1 MAKRTKVTKTI
12 NGKETFFNRPKEI
25 IVKSDSPTCLIVD
38 GKKYIFEKETFKKID
53 KVEHS
58 DKMVFRE
65 LNEDQYEYYLNL
77 VVDTIADNVAK
88 KEMIRE
94 IVKKIDYKTL
104 RRLATRIEDGKDI
117 KKQKGCI
124 GFKIGDA
131 YIQLID

>member
-12 NGKETFFNRPKEI
+12 DGKETFLDRPKEI
-25 IVKSDSPTCLIVD
+25 IVKSDNPTCLIIN
-38 GKKYIFEKETFKKID
+38 GKKYIFEKEVYKKID

-58 DKMVFRE
+58 DRMVFRE

-77 VVDTIADNVAK
+77 VVDTIAENVAK

-117 KKQKGCI
+117 KKVRGCI
-124 GFKIGDA
+124 GLKFGDA